1 MATINPRKFTNNT
14 MNKLAQWLISNG
26 RTPEEQAVLK
36 TFGNDVSYDKDSK
49 QRVYNNISEYFKPEY
64 IKDGRL
70 VQDSGLPDSAML
82 KDTYSKTYFDTLNN
96 AQNLN
101 NISDGVSI
109 GQLGK
114 LGLGAASAHPLQTAG
129 GALTTGMNL
138 AGLTDND
145 KFGGQI
151 GGLALGGLASYGLG
165 LNPGYAYLATTAGG
179 ALGSLFDKLRAK
191 REAEAQQAQ
200 MYRQAYR

>member
-1 MATINPRKFTNNT
+1 MATINPKKFTSPKMT
-14 MNKLAQWLISNG
+14 SLADWLIKVQG
-26 RTPEEQAVLK
+26 GAK
-36 TFGNDVSYDKDSK
+36 TFDPKNADNPINKRYAGIELDDSTSKLYAK
-49 QRVYNNISEYFKPEY
+49 QLADRQA
-64 IKDGRL
+64 L
-70 VQDSGLPDSAML
+70 
-82 KDTYSKTYFDTLNN
+82 LNT
-96 AQNLN
+96 
-101 NISDGVSI
+101 DEGVTI
-109 GQLGK
+109 PQLGK
-114 LGLGAASAHPLQTAG
+114 LGMGAASANPLQTAG

-200 MYRQAYR
+200 MYQQAYR

>member
-1 MATINPRKFTNNT
+1 MATMNPKRISKLKGLRDFFINAQGGANSFDPNNEANPLRKQFEGQELG
-14 MNKLAQWLISNG
+14 KEQLAAL
-26 RTPEEQAVLK
+26 LK
-36 TFGNDVSYDKDSK
+36 RQNLY
-49 QRVYNNISEYFKPEY
+49 
-64 IKDGRL
+64 
-70 VQDSGLPDSAML
+70 DSA
-82 KDTYSKTYFDTLNN
+82 TNEAGPTLGET
-96 AQNLN
+96 A
-101 NISDGVSI
+101 
-109 GQLGK
+109 K
-114 LGLGAASAHPLQTAG
+114 LGMGAASAHPLQTGA

-200 MYRQAYR
+200 MYQQAYR

>member
-1 MATINPRKFTNNT
+1 MATINPKKFTSPKMT
-14 MNKLAQWLISNG
+14 SLADWLIKAQG
-26 RTPEEQAVLK
+26 GAK
-36 TFGNDVSYDKDSK
+36 TFDPANADNPILKRAGVEVGSDFYNAAMNGTGQNEHKLLAK
-49 QRVYNNISEYFKPEY
+49 QLADRQALLDTSE
-64 IKDGRL
+64 
-70 VQDSGLPDSAML
+70 
-82 KDTYSKTYFDTLNN
+82 
-96 AQNLN
+96 
-101 NISDGVSI
+101 GVSI
-109 GQLGK
+109 PQLGK
-114 LGLGAASAHPLQTAG
+114 LGMGAASAHPLQTAG

-138 AGLTDND
+138 AGLIDND

-200 MYRQAYR
+200 MYQQAYH